1 MSRRV
6 GGSRAA
12 GIADALMLAEHLIGQ
27 LTG

>member
-6 GGSRAA
+6 GGSRAPA
-12 GIADALMLAEHLIGQ
+12 IADALMLAEHLIGQ

>member
-1 MSRRV
+1 V

>member
-6 GGSRAA
+6 GGSRAP
-12 GIADALMLAEHLIGQ
+12 GIVDALMLAEHLIGQ